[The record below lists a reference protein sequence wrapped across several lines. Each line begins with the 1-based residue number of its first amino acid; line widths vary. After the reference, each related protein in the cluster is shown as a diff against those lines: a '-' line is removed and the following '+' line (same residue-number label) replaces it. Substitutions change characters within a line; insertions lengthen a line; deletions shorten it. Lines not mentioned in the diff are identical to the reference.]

1 MALASRILL
10 IGGFGATFISGFA
23 PIGFLAVWA
32 GCGLGLPGS
41 KQTRWLGGLGLSTGL
56 LMLSLAVGS
65 GVTTF
70 SADPALL
77 VDESQPFLEVRVE
90 SWNYANGELRVQ
102 GTVENTGAGPAFSPA
117 IELLVFEGPEQEEL
131 LASDTAY
138 PDGGFDRE
146 FHPGQDARFQHA
158 LRILDPPV
166 EIFWE
171 IVVDQYPSDIRGG
184 L

>member
-23 PIGFLAVWA
+23 PVGFLAVWA

-41 KQTRWLGGLGLSTGL
+41 KQTRWLGGFGLSTGL
-56 LMLSLAVGS
+56 LLLSLAVGS
-65 GVTTF
+65 GITTF
-70 SADPALL
+70 SAGPAL
-77 VDESQPFLEVRVE
+77 VEDESRPFLEVRVVG
-90 SWNYANGELRVQ
+90 WNYADGELRVQ
-102 GTVENTGAGPAFSPA
+102 GTMENTGAGPAFSPV
-117 IELLVFEGPEQEEL
+117 IELLVFDGPEQEEL

-138 PDGGFDRE
+138 PDGAFDRE
-146 FHPGQDARFQHA
+146 FHPGEDASFHYA
-158 LRILDPPV
+158 LRIPEPPV

-171 IVVDQYPSDIRGG
+171 VLVHQYPSDVRGG